1 MKVLNKLALFGLLLA
16 MTPSVLAEDPD
27 SAALNKAA
35 LTYRKE
41 KLHTYLLNIYIAQK
55 RKPEAMTEYKYLV
68 AMKPNDPR
76 LNCDLG
82 KFEASS
88 GQLASAIAH
97 IKKACELDPSN
108 AQYWSMLG
116 SVYLK
121 AKEYQNALDA
131 FDQGVGASRKLDS
144 LEGERYR
151 ELRNQTFEYVQHLK
165 GKSRVKKQLVAPV
178 NNKHINSDE
187 NDDW

>member
-1 MKVLNKLALFGLLLA
+1 MKVPNKLALFGLLLA
-16 MTPSVLAEDPD
+16 MIPPVLAEDHS
-27 SAALNKAA
+27 SAALEKGA
-35 LTYRKE
+35 LAERKE
-41 KLHTYLLNIYIAQK
+41 KVHTYLLNIYIAQK
-55 RKPEAMTEYKYLV
+55 RKPEAMTEYKTLI

-76 LNCDLG
+76 LNSDLG

-97 IKKACELDPSN
+97 LKKACELDPGN

-116 SVYLK
+116 TVYLK
-121 AKEYQNALDA
+121 AKDYQNALDA

-151 ELRNQTFEYVQHLK
+151 ELRNQTFELP
-165 GKSRVKKQLVAPV
+165 G
-178 NNKHINSDE
+178 N
-187 NDDW
+187 